1 MIINLYINKKKQMK
15 KLLLSIFLLGF
26 IITYAQDNI
35 NERCLPEDYI
45 PSVAKDA
52 KTLVGDF
59 TITDSQGN
67 TWNLYDQLDLGKT
80 VIIDLFFT
88 T

>member
-1 MIINLYINKKKQMK
+1 MK
-15 KLLLSIFLLGF
+15 KLLLALFVLGF
-26 IITYAQDNI
+26 LITYAQDNT
-35 NERCLPEDYI
+35 NERCLLDD
-45 PSVAKDA
+45 SQSNVKDA

-67 TWNLYDQLDLGKT
+67 TWNLYEQLNLGKT

>member
-1 MIINLYINKKKQMK
+1 MTGVSQENIIEKCI
-15 KLLLSIFLLGF
+15 
-26 IITYAQDNI
+26 
-35 NERCLPEDYI
+35 PEDFK
-45 PSVAKDA
+45 PTKSTDA
-52 KTLVGDF
+52 VDIVGDF

-67 TWNLYDQLDLGKT
+67 TWNLYNQLDLGNT

>member
-1 MIINLYINKKKQMK
+1 MK
-15 KLLLSIFLLGF
+15 KLLLFYFLFGIFFTG
-26 IITYAQDNI
+26 ISQENI
-35 NERCLPEDYI
+35 NERCIPEDYNPI
-45 PSVAKDA
+45 ESPDA
-52 KTLVGDF
+52 VDIVGDF

-67 TWNLYDQLDLGKT
+67 TWNLYDQLDLGNT

>member
-1 MIINLYINKKKQMK
+1 MK
-15 KLLLSIFLLGF
+15 KFLLGLFLLGF
-26 IITYAQDNI
+26 ILSFAQDNI
-35 NERCLPEDYI
+35 QDRCKPENCI
-45 PSVAKDA
+45 PPVPMENTDI
-52 KTLVGDF
+52 VGDF

-67 TWNLYDQLDLGKT
+67 TWNLYNQLDLGNT

>member
-1 MIINLYINKKKQMK
+1 MK
-15 KLLLSIFLLGF
+15 NLLLGLLLLGVIVTF
-26 IITYAQDNI
+26 AQDNV
-35 NERCLPEDYI
+35 NERCMPEDYK
-45 PSVAKDA
+45 PPETTDA
-52 KTLVGDF
+52 TDIVGDF

-67 TWNLYDQLDLGKT
+67 TWNLYNQLDLGNT